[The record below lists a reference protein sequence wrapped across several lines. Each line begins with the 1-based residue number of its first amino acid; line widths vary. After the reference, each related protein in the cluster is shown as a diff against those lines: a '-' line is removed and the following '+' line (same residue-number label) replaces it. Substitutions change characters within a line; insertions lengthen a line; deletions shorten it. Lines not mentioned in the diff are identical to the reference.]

1 MAVELTP
8 VAAPLQGGLVDAA
21 SRFFLDNPDWGYVW
35 SNRDAILD
43 ATVVTVQLTFVSIVL
58 GFLIGLPA
66 GVAEVYAPAWLRV
79 PVETVG
85 VVVRAVPILVI
96 LIYMFYVFS
105 VSSSPFIAATFAL
118 GLRSGAYQSQIFR
131 GAIQSVG
138 EGQMEAARS
147 VGMSKLEA
155 IVYVIVPQSL
165 RRSIPGFQNEFTIV
179 LKDTSIAIILG
190 VTELLGTAEDLFLQQ
205 NRTGTALELILAIS
219 LVYFVLTVTTNR
231 GLEFAGDYFGVP
243 TGENA

>member
-1 MAVELTP
+1 MVLELTP
-8 VAAPLQGGLVDAA
+8 AALGVDGQSGLVLQ
-21 SRFFLDNPDWGYVW
+21 SSDWEYVW
-35 SNRDAILD
+35 SSRDALLA
-43 ATVVTVQLTFVSIVL
+43 ATVVTVKLTFVSIVL
-58 GFLIGLPA
+58 GFVIGLPA
-66 GVAEVYAPAWLRV
+66 GVAEVYAPARLRV

-85 VVVRAVPILVI
+85 VVVRAVPILII

-105 VSSSPFIAATFAL
+105 VSSNPFIAATFAL
-118 GLRSGAYQSQIFR
+118 GIRSGAYQSQIFR

-138 EGQMEAARS
+138 QGQMEAARS
-147 VGMSKLEA
+147 VGMSKFEA
-155 IVYVIVPQSL
+155 IVHVIVPQAL

-190 VTELLGTAEDLFLQQ
+190 VSELLGTAEDLFLQQ
-205 NRTGTALELILAIS
+205 NRTGAAMELILAIS